1 MLKYPIKTD
10 SLYVISWYNTMK
22 ITEISLFYTELAY
35 KYINL
40 FNYLKFKILSQK
52 ISENCNEINLMVYI

>member
-1 MLKYPIKTD
+1 
-10 SLYVISWYNTMK
+10 MK